1 MKIASEAASEAL
13 LTDFSA
19 FREVALFIISIYR
32 RAGTYPHV
40 FNCESP
46 FVCKNRIYEADER
59 LVRNDSD
66 FIFNSSIVGVLRI
79 GISMK
84 SDIFLLVRLQD
95 NSSWCG
101 RKGSDARSASPLE
114 GNRR

>member
-1 MKIASEAASEAL
+1 MLYYGQKMQDFMHMKIASEAASEAL

-46 FVCKNRIYEADER
+46 FVIKKASACSPYGADER
-59 LVRNDSD
+59 TRT
-66 FIFNSSIVGVLRI
+66 FT
-79 GISMK
+79 
-84 SDIFLLVRLQD
+84 
-95 NSSWCG
+95 
-101 RKGSDARSASPLE
+101 P
-114 GNRR
+114 